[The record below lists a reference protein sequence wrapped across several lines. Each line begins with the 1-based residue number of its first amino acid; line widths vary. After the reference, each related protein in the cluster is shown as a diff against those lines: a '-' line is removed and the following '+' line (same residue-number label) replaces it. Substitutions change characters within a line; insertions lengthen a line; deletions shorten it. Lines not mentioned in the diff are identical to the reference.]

1 MPTTEKMLNYNLLAL
16 CLKSSLQSSSTAVLK
31 KICTEL
37 PLPYHISTSRLDFT
51 NKEKYIFCLHWRFQ
65 FLMLE
70 VNSGLG
76 NSASPL
82 LYNQIVLHWR
92 SYNTVMTRVMMAC
105 KICRT
110 RLRPLTQKRIWLSII
125 SSRADHSVFGGR
137 RSISFR
143 IHILGSYSS
152 GKLPSKH
159 SGWLR
164 LALDKILFLNDAD
177 CYIFLNSR

>member
-1 MPTTEKMLNYNLLAL
+1 MSLGWFP
-16 CLKSSLQSSSTAVLK
+16 CLDVNNRENAKLQSPCILPEIFTAIVEYECSEK
-31 KICTEL
+31 KMYTEL
-37 PLPYHISTSRLDFT
+37 PLPYHISISRLDFT
-51 NKEKYIFCLHWRFQ
+51 DMEKYIFCLHWRFQ

-76 NSASPL
+76 IVKYLRRNWASPL
-82 LYNQIVLHWR
+82 FYNQIVLHWR
-92 SYNTVMTRVMMAC
+92 SYNMTRVMMVC

-143 IHILGSYSS
+143 IHILGTYSS
-152 GKLPSKH
+152 GKLPSRV
-159 SGWLR
+159 G
-164 LALDKILFLNDAD
+164 
-177 CYIFLNSR
+177 SR